1 MGRTRNGHPSAP
13 SAKNG
18 SRGPRT
24 TAAPSALPRRRLWL
38 FRLAAAVLVPLVTFT
53 VLEAIL
59 RLAGFGYSTSF
70 FLPSHINGEACC
82 IQNDRFG
89 WRFFGAAMS
98 RTPCHFLFREAK
110 PPGTFRIFVL
120 GESAAY
126 GDPQPAFGFARVL
139 EVLLQERY
147 PGVRFEVVNA
157 AMTAINS
164 HAILPIAR
172 DCARQHG
179 DLWVLYMGNNEV
191 VGPYGAGTV
200 FGPQAPNLALIRGS
214 LAFKATKTGQWMD
227 SLRERLTRHPASVN
241 EWGGMMMFVKHQVR
255 QDDPRMR
262 AVYAHF
268 ERNVSDILRTA
279 VQSGVRVVVSTVASN
294 LKDCAPFASLHRP
307 DLSEAE
313 RMEWDRLYLAG
324 CEAQKASRF
333 SQALDLFGRA
343 GRIDDHFAELQ
354 FRWAQ
359 CYLSLGQDAEA
370 CRRFTLARDYD
381 TLRFRSDSRINDLI
395 RQAAQGRQSE
405 GILLVDGQQALAQ
418 NSPHQLVGE
427 ELLYEHVHLRF
438 EGNYLLARTCADA
451 VARSLPESITGQA
464 ESQRDWPSIDQCARR
479 LAWTG
484 WNRYEATTLILTRVS
499 DPPFT
504 SQINHEEQYRHL
516 RTQIE
521 QLLPATQPEAVE
533 QAIALSRE
541 ALAKSPDDPF
551 LHENLATLLQ
561 KQGDLAGAA
570 EAWRRIS
577 ELLPNNVQAY
587 IQMGLLLSLQNR
599 HEEAI
604 RSFEEALRREPDSF
618 AAVDGLANALANHG
632 QNEQAVREYEKA
644 LKLKPYY
651 SPSHMSLGL
660 ALKAMGRIEE
670 ADAHFR
676 QAMEHPMNTAAAFQA
691 LGRVCY
697 DQGWMDKAV
706 VQFTKALQ
714 LDPTDATTHLNL
726 GVTLFSLGK
735 LAEAKTHYV
744 EALRLNP
751 NLAEAHFRLGF
762 LLGRQGKDAEAL
774 GHFTEA
780 LRLKPDLTE
789 ARLDL
794 GVAMMHLGRTQ
805 EAIQQFQEV
814 LRTDPTNATALK
826 NMKALSERPAA
837 GAGVAR

>member
-1 MGRTRNGHPSAP
+1 MGRTRHPHPSAP
-13 SAKNG
+13 PADNG
-18 SRGPRT
+18 RQGPRR
-24 TAAPSALPRRRLWL
+24 TAAPSPLPRRRLWL

-53 VLEAIL
+53 LLEAIL

-70 FLPSHINGEACC
+70 FLPSRINGEACW

-98 RTPCHFLFREAK
+98 RTPCQLLFREAK
-110 PPGTFRIFVL
+110 PPNTFRIFVL

-126 GDPQPAFGFARVL
+126 GDPQPAFGLSRML

-147 PGVRFEVVNA
+147 PGARFEVVNA

-172 DCARQHG
+172 DCAGQHG

-200 FGPQAPNLALIRGS
+200 FGPKAPNLALIRGS

-227 SLRERLTRHPASVN
+227 SLRDRLTMPPTSVN

-255 QDDPRMR
+255 QDDPLMA

-268 ERNVSDILRTA
+268 ERNLSDILKTA

-294 LKDCAPFASLHRP
+294 LRDCAPFASLHRP
-307 DLSEAE
+307 DLPEAE
-313 RMEWDRLYLAG
+313 RMEWDPLYQAG
-324 CEAQKASRF
+324 CEAQKAGRF
-333 SQALDLFGRA
+333 SQALDRFGQA

-359 CYLSLGQDAEA
+359 CCLAIGQDAEA
-370 CRRFTLARDYD
+370 SRRFTLARDCD
-381 TLRFRSDSRINDLI
+381 TLRFRSDSRMNDLI
-395 RQAAQGRQSE
+395 RRTAQGRESE
-405 GILLVDGQQALAQ
+405 GIFLVDGQQAFAR
-418 NSPHQLVGE
+418 NSPHQLAGE

-438 EGNYLLARTCADA
+438 EGNYRLARTLADA
-451 VARSLPESITGQA
+451 VARSLPETITRQA
-464 ESQRDWPSIDQCARR
+464 QQDWLGIDQCARR

-516 RTQIE
+516 KTQIE
-521 QLLPATQPEAVE
+521 QLLPATQPDAIE
-533 QAIALSRE
+533 QAVAITRE
-541 ALAKSPDDPF
+541 ALAQSPDDPF
-551 LHENLATLLQ
+551 LEENLAYLLQ
-561 KQGDLAGAA
+561 KQGDLPAA
-570 EAWRRIS
+570 VEAWRRIS
-577 ELLPNNVQAY
+577 QLLPHNVQAY
-587 IQMGLLLSLQNR
+587 TQMGLLLSLQNR

-618 AAVDGLANALANHG
+618 AAIDGLANALANHG
-632 QNEQAVREYEKA
+632 QNEQAVRQYERA
-644 LKLKPYY
+644 LKLKPHY

-660 ALKAMGRIEE
+660 TLKAMGRTEE
-670 ADAHFR
+670 ASAHFR
-676 QAMEHPMNTAAAFQA
+676 QAMDHPMNTPAAFQA
-691 LGRVCY
+691 LGKVCY
-697 DQGWMDKAV
+697 DQGWMDEAV
-706 VQFTKALQ
+706 VQFTKALR
-714 LDPTDATTHLNL
+714 LDPTDATIHLNL

-735 LAEAKTHYV
+735 LAEAQTHYV

-774 GHFTEA
+774 GQFTEA

-794 GVAMMHLGRTQ
+794 GVAMMHLGRTE

-826 NMKALSERPAA
+826 NMKVLSERPAA